1 RLGCPTP
8 PGIIDPSKAPFILG
22 HDHNRARVPSVSLLE
37 ESLDLLGEV
46 FLNASCSAA
55 LACGWR
61 GRGTTLRHRW
71 RLIPSCILKSN
82 SHIGEV
88 GQGTDAV
95 GISSE
100 LGEACAERVLQSI
113 KGRERLVGQDLLPQF
128 FPDMLG
134 WIEFRT
140 AGRLGQYANVLGH
153 D

>member
-1 RLGCPTP
+1 MGLSQGNLGISST
-8 PGIIDPSKAPFILG
+8 SAPLRI
-22 HDHNRARVPSVSLLE
+22 HSLFTRISPL
-37 ESLDLLGEV
+37 V
-46 FLNASCSAA
+46 
-55 LACGWR
+55 
-61 GRGTTLRHRW
+61 
-71 RLIPSCILKSN
+71 PSCILKSN

-140 AGRLGQYANVLGH
+140 AGRLGQ
-153 D
+153 

>member
-1 RLGCPTP
+1 MIMAQDEGRFGRIDYPRRCWAPKPIRPTVPRQIVREFVYVFAAVGAQWGRLTALILPT
-8 PGIIDPSKAPFILG
+8 A
-22 HDHNRARVPSVSLLE
+22 NTEMMSL
-37 ESLDLLGEV
+37 
-46 FLNASCSAA
+46 F
-55 LACGWR
+55 
-61 GRGTTLRHRW
+61 
-71 RLIPSCILKSN
+71 LIPSCILKSN

-140 AGRLGQYANVLGH
+140 AGRLGQ
-153 D
+153 

>member
-1 RLGCPTP
+1 MSCCRSSCPNTFR
-8 PGIIDPSKAPFILG
+8 IKA
-22 HDHNRARVPSVSLLE
+22 
-37 ESLDLLGEV
+37 
-46 FLNASCSAA
+46 C
-55 LACGWR
+55 CGYC
-61 GRGTTLRHRW
+61 GTTCAGVLSAGECS
-71 RLIPSCILKSN
+71 IPSCILKSN

-140 AGRLGQYANVLGH
+140 AGRLGQ
-153 D
+153 

>member
-1 RLGCPTP
+1 MISWQARRYRL
-8 PGIIDPSKAPFILG
+8 IEFARAYILLKARSFKTL
-22 HDHNRARVPSVSLLE
+22 
-37 ESLDLLGEV
+37 
-46 FLNASCSAA
+46 FCS
-55 LACGWR
+55 R
-61 GRGTTLRHRW
+61 KRSISPRYV
-71 RLIPSCILKSN
+71 IPSCILKSN

-140 AGRLGQYANVLGH
+140 AGRLGQ
-153 D
+153 

>member
-1 RLGCPTP
+1 VVSPSQ
-8 PGIIDPSKAPFILG
+8 GITVAGRVLPSPETAADSELATIIGGGENKLRI
-22 HDHNRARVPSVSLLE
+22 SVDGTSFK
-37 ESLDLLGEV
+37 EV
-46 FLNASCSAA
+46 D
-55 LACGWR
+55 
-61 GRGTTLRHRW
+61 
-71 RLIPSCILKSN
+71 LIPSCILKSN

-140 AGRLGQYANVLGH
+140 AGRLGQ
-153 D
+153 

>member
-1 RLGCPTP
+1 MTATFIEHFSVLK
-8 PGIIDPSKAPFILG
+8 DPRDDKNKKHQLMDIL
-22 HDHNRARVPSVSLLE
+22 
-37 ESLDLLGEV
+37 
-46 FLNASCSAA
+46 FLVIAA
-55 LACGWR
+55 VISGAEGWEAIETF
-61 GRGTTLRHRW
+61 GQEK
-71 RLIPSCILKSN
+71 LIPSCILKSN
-82 SHIGEV
+82 PHIGEV

-140 AGRLGQYANVLGH
+140 AGRLGQ
-153 D
+153 

>member
-1 RLGCPTP
+1 MRLRRISPTQP
-8 PGIIDPSKAPFILG
+8 KYGTPLGPGGSPRIG
-22 HDHNRARVPSVSLLE
+22 
-37 ESLDLLGEV
+37 
-46 FLNASCSAA
+46 SA
-55 LACGWR
+55 LR
-61 GRGTTLRHRW
+61 G
-71 RLIPSCILKSN
+71 LIPSCILKSN

-140 AGRLGQYANVLGH
+140 AGRLGQ
-153 D
+153 

>member
-1 RLGCPTP
+1 MNRHRLPLGCTWCCSSPN
-8 PGIIDPSKAPFILG
+8 G
-22 HDHNRARVPSVSLLE
+22 VSTVFRWIFVWSNLKHTRPIGR
-37 ESLDLLGEV
+37 SLCW
-46 FLNASCSAA
+46 F
-55 LACGWR
+55 
-61 GRGTTLRHRW
+61 GTC
-71 RLIPSCILKSN
+71 LIPSCILKSN

-100 LGEACAERVLQSI
+100 LGEAGAERVLQSI

-140 AGRLGQYANVLGH
+140 AGRLGQ
-153 D
+153 

>member
-1 RLGCPTP
+1 MPTLSGLGRCPVSSGPLRKIQDRGVFSRRLKP
-8 PGIIDPSKAPFILG
+8 
-22 HDHNRARVPSVSLLE
+22 
-37 ESLDLLGEV
+37 
-46 FLNASCSAA
+46 ASFK
-55 LACGWR
+55 L
-61 GRGTTLRHRW
+61 TLSP
-71 RLIPSCILKSN
+71 LIPSCILKSN

-140 AGRLGQYANVLGH
+140 AGRLGQ
-153 D
+153 